1 MSERTATD
9 NAKREKEVND
19 IQEGTSMI
27 GRALISVSDKKGIVA
42 FAKGLSAAG
51 VEILSTGG
59 TAKALRDAGISV
71 IEVSDYTGFPE
82 MLDGRLKTLHP
93 KIHGGLLARRNSPKD
108 MQDLTEHNIKPI
120 DMVVVNLYPFEETI
134 SKSSVTFEE
143 AIENIDIGGPTM
155 LRAASKN
162 FQDVAVIV
170 DPEDY
175 NKILEEMGASAG
187 ELSKDTK
194 LTLARKVF
202 QHTARYDTLI
212 ADYLTGLTEKEA
224 SFPAHLTTSLKR
236 LAVLRYGENPHQKA
250 AVYKERT
257 GGISLAEAK
266 VLQGKEMSF
275 NNYLDSNAALL
286 LAMEF
291 DEKACAV
298 IKHNN
303 PCGVALGATPVDAY
317 RRAVKT
323 DPVSAFGGVVA
334 FNTEVDGKA
343 AKEMVDLF
351 LEVVIA
357 PSFTK
362 EALLIFSKK
371 PNVRL
376 LELPAAGSPKT
387 ALSGWDMKRIAG
399 GLLLQGW
406 DYSPEDI
413 RALKAVTKRRPTEN
427 EIEALVFAWKV
438 AKHVKSNAIVYAFK
452 DRTVGIGI
460 GQTSRVY
467 SAKIG
472 AINACESVKGSVV
485 ASDGFFPFRD
495 GIDVLHEMGVTAIV
509 QPGGSM
515 KDSEVIQ
522 AADEYN
528 MAMIITGVR
537 HFRH

>member
-1 MSERTATD
+1 
-9 NAKREKEVND
+9 
-19 IQEGTSMI
+19 MI
-27 GRALISVSDKKGIVA
+27 KRALISVSDKKGVVD
-42 FAKGLSAAG
+42 FAKELSAMG

-59 TAKALRDAGISV
+59 TAKVLRDAGIQTV
-71 IEVSDYTGFPE
+71 EVSDFTGFPE

-93 KIHGGLLARRNSPKD
+93 KIHGGLLARRGSSKD
-108 MQDLTEHNIKPI
+108 MEDINKHDIKLI
-120 DMVVVNLYPFEETI
+120 DMVVVNLYPFEQTI
-134 SKSSVTFEE
+134 SKQDVTFEE

-162 FQDVAVIV
+162 YQDVAVVV

-175 NKILEEMGASAG
+175 AKIIEEMKASG
-187 ELSKDTK
+187 GTVSKEAK
-194 LTLARKVF
+194 LNLARKVF
-202 QHTARYDTLI
+202 EHTSRYDTLI
-212 ADYLTGLTEKEA
+212 ADYLISVTIKEP
-224 SFPAHLTTSLKR
+224 SFPDCLTASMKR
-236 LAVLRYGENPHQKA
+236 VSVLRYGENPQQKA
-250 AVYKERT
+250 AIYKERT
-257 GGISLAEAK
+257 SGLSLPDAK

-275 NNYLDSNAALL
+275 NNYLDTNAALM
-286 LAMEF
+286 LALEF
-291 DEKACAV
+291 DKKACAV

-303 PCGVALGATPVDAY
+303 PCGVALGDSAAEAY
-317 RRAVKT
+317 KKAVKT

-334 FNTEVDGKA
+334 FNTEVDGTA
-343 AKEMVDLF
+343 AKEMVRLF

-362 EALLIFSKK
+362 EALEIFSAKQ
-371 PNVRL
+371 NVRL
-376 LELPAAGSPKT
+376 LELPDMNKKAAG
-387 ALSGWDMKRIAG
+387 WDIKRIAG

-406 DYSPEDI
+406 DYSEENVMS
-413 RALKAVTKRRPTEN
+413 LKAVTKRQPTDDELN
-427 EIEALVFAWKV
+427 ALAFSWKV
-438 AKHVKSNAIVYAFK
+438 CKHVKSNAIVYAFK

-472 AINACESVKGSVV
+472 AINACEPVKGSVV

-495 GIDVLHEMGVTAIV
+495 GIDVLYEMGVTAIV

-522 AADEYN
+522 AADEYG
-528 MAMIITGVR
+528 MAMLMTGAR

>member
-1 MSERTATD
+1 
-9 NAKREKEVND
+9 
-19 IQEGTSMI
+19 MI
-27 GRALISVSDKKGIVA
+27 KRALISVSDKKGIVD
-42 FAKGLSAAG
+42 FAKGLAAAG

-59 TAKALRDAGISV
+59 TAKALREAGISA

-93 KIHGGLLARRNSPKD
+93 KIHGGLLARRNSTED
-108 MQDLTEHNIKPI
+108 MGDLAKHDIRPI

-134 SKSSVTFEE
+134 SKSGVTFEE

-170 DPEDY
+170 DPDDY
-175 NKILEEMGASAG
+175 KRILEEMSSSAG
-187 ELSKDTK
+187 ELNRETK
-194 LTLARKVF
+194 LNLAKKVF
-202 QHTARYDTLI
+202 QHTSRYDTLI
-212 ADYLTGLTEKEA
+212 ADYLTGITEKEA
-224 SFPAHLTTSLKR
+224 SFPAYLTTSLKR
-236 LAVLRYGENPHQKA
+236 AAVLRYGENPHQKA
-250 AVYKERT
+250 AIYKERT
-257 GGISLAEAK
+257 SGLSLADAR
-266 VLQGKEMSF
+266 VIQGKEMSF
-275 NNYLDSNAALL
+275 NNYLDTNAAVL

-291 DEKACAV
+291 EKKACVV

-303 PCGVALGATPVDAY
+303 PCGVAVGETPVEAY
-317 RRAVKT
+317 RKAVKT

-343 AKEMVDLF
+343 AAEMAELF
-351 LEVVIA
+351 LEVVTA
-357 PSFTK
+357 PSFTA
-362 EALLIFSKK
+362 EALQIFSKK

-376 LELPAAGSPKT
+376 LELQTANNKKT
-387 ALSGWDMKRIAG
+387 ALSGWDIKRIAG
-399 GLLLQGW
+399 GLLLQAW
-406 DYSPEDI
+406 DISPEDI
-413 RALKAVTKRRPTEN
+413 MSLKAVTKRRPSPE
-427 EIEALVFAWKV
+427 ELEALAFAWKV

-467 SAKIG
+467 SAKTG
-472 AINACESVKGSVV
+472 AINACETIKGSVV

-495 GIDVLHEMGVTAIV
+495 GIDVLYEMGVTAVV

-515 KDSEVIQ
+515 KDPEVIQ
-522 AADEYN
+522 AADEYG
-528 MAMIITGVR
+528 MAMLMTGVR